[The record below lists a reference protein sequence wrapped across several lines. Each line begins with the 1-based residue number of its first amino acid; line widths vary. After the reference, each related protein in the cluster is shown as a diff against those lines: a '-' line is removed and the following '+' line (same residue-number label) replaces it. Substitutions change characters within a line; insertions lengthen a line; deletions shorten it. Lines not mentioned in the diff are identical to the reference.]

1 MPEDDRDGAWV
12 GAVTGR
18 GAAAAG
24 ELPQEWV
31 RPDPAVWDEP
41 QMRQALAGRDIGAVY
56 QILTRLGY
64 SQTRIGVLTGQPQPQ
79 VPAITLGRKVI
90 AVAVLA
96 RIAVGLGIPPGY
108 LGLACC
114 PCPHTT
120 RCLPAAELMTR
131 RLEGLV

>member
-1 MPEDDRDGAWV
+1 
-12 GAVTGR
+12 VTG
-18 GAAAAG
+18 GSAAAG
-24 ELPQEWV
+24 ELPEEWV

-41 QMRQALAGRDIGAVY
+41 RMRRALAGRDIGAVY
-56 QILTRLGY
+56 RILTLRGFI
-64 SQTRIGVLTGQPQPQ
+64 QARIGVLTGQSQPE
-79 VPAITLGRKVI
+79 VSAIVNGRKVI

-120 RCLPAAELMTR
+120 PVPACGGA
-131 RLEGLV
+131 GDPVAAAGGAGVVAAG